1 MLGMPIDVSVVI
13 PTFRR
18 PQQLSESILSAL
30 GQHGV
35 TLEVVVVDDSPE
47 GSAAA
52 VVEAI
57 GDPRVTYLRN
67 LHPSGG
73 VPSLVRNLGWPLTSG
88 RILHFLD
95 DDDVVMDGHY
105 AAVKDAFERRPE
117 TGLLF
122 GRIEPFGSGPTTQ
135 LQHEKTY
142 FARAARKAAKS
153 NRFGPRWAFTAHMLF
168 DMALLVC
175 SASVVRRECVV
186 ALGGFDPAIRLMEDA
201 DFHVRV
207 IREYGA
213 HFLDRTAIRYR
224 IGSPSLMHTPNP
236 PPEQLAQ
243 ELAGR
248 RAMQTKYRTQRGSLE
263 FYLLAFATRGLL
275 RFL

>member
-1 MLGMPIDVSVVI
+1 MPIDVSVVI

-35 TLEVVVVDDSPE
+35 ALEIVVVDDSPE

-57 GDPRVTYLRN
+57 GDPRVTYLKN

-73 VPSLVRNLGWPLTSG
+73 VPSLVRNLGWPVTSG
-88 RILHFLD
+88 RFLHFLD

-105 AAVKDAFERRPE
+105 AAVRDAFERHPE
-117 TGLLF
+117 AGLVF
-122 GRIEPFGSGPTTQ
+122 GRIEPFGSGPAAQ

-142 FARAARKAAKS
+142 FARAARKAATS
-153 NRFGPRWAFTAHMLF
+153 SRFGPRWAFTAHMLF

-207 IREYGA
+207 MRDHGA

-236 PPEQLAQ
+236 PPDQLAQ

-248 RAMQTKYRTQRGSLE
+248 RAMQAKYRAHKGWLE

>member
-1 MLGMPIDVSVVI
+1 MLGMSIDVSVVI

-18 PQQLSESILSAL
+18 PQQLSQSIRSVL
-30 GQHGV
+30 GQRDV

-52 VVEAI
+52 VVQAI
-57 GDPRVTYLRN
+57 GDARITYLKN
-67 LHPSGG
+67 PYPSGG
-73 VPSLVRNLGWPLTSG
+73 IPSLVRNLGWPLATG
-88 RILHFLD
+88 RFLHFLD
-95 DDDVVMDGHY
+95 DDDIVTDGHY
-105 AAVKDAFERRPE
+105 AAVRDAFDRHPE
-117 TGLLF
+117 AGLVF
-122 GRIEPFGSGPTTQ
+122 GRIEPFGSGPATQ
-135 LQHEKTY
+135 LQHETAY
-142 FARAARKAAKS
+142 FARAARKAATS
-153 NRFGPRWAFTAHMLF
+153 NRFGPRWAFTGHMLF

-186 ALGGFDPAIRLMEDA
+186 AVGGFDPAIRLMEDA

-207 IREYGA
+207 MRDHGA
-213 HFLDRTAIRYR
+213 HFLDRTAIHYR

-248 RAMQTKYRTQRGSLE
+248 RAMQAKYRARKGWLE
-263 FYLLAFATRGLL
+263 FYLLALATRGVL